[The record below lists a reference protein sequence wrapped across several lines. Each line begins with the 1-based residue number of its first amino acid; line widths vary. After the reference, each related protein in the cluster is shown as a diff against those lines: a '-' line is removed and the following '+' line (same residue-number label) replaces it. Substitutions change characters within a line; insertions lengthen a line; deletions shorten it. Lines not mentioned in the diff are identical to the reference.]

1 MSRVVEEPPAQH
13 QAHRVHGNDSLQGL
27 ETGGMGD
34 GGWGYGSIQQVGVDG
49 GVVVGAGL
57 TLAAVKVNMGR
68 KMTAS
73 LASGILVQTAA
84 NMVMMAPD

>member
-1 MSRVVEEPPAQH
+1 MSRMVEEPPAQH

-27 ETGGMGD
+27 ETGGMG
-34 GGWGYGSIQQVGVDG
+34 GYGSIQQVGVDG

-84 NMVMMAPD
+84 NTVMMAPD

>member
-27 ETGGMGD
+27 ETETGD
-34 GGWGYGSIQQVGVDG
+34 GVYGSIQRVGVDG
-49 GVVVGAGL
+49 GVAVGTVL

-84 NMVMMAPD
+84 NTVMMAPD